1 MKPGRPMALCGLP
14 ERKTLWINLNRAIFA
29 PKSGIY
35 DVVHDGVHQDKHQ
48 VTMVKGETFPP
59 CRHCGDHPRF
69 TVAISAHH
77 APNHEH
83 FKK

>member
-1 MKPGRPMALCGLP
+1 MDQFKPGDLC
-14 ERKTLWINLNRAIFA
+14 

-35 DVVHDGVHQDKHQ
+35 DVVHDGVHQDKHP
-48 VTMVKGETFPP
+48 VTMVKGEAFPA
-59 CRHCGDHPRF
+59 CRLCGEHVRF
-69 TVAISAHH
+69 AVAIAAHH

>member
-1 MKPGRPMALCGLP
+1 MDQFKPGDLC
-14 ERKTLWINLNRAIFA
+14 

-59 CRHCGDHPRF
+59 CRHCGEHPRF
-69 TVAISAHH
+69 SLAIAAHH

>member
-1 MKPGRPMALCGLP
+1 MDQFKPGDQ
-14 ERKTLWINLNRAIFA
+14 A

-35 DVVHDGVHQDKHQ
+35 DVVHDGVHQDQHQ

-59 CRHCGDHPRF
+59 CRQCGDHPRF
-69 TVAISAHH
+69 SLALHAHH

>member
-1 MKPGRPMALCGLP
+1 MTRPRPMAPCGPRERNEPMEQFKPGDLC
-14 ERKTLWINLNRAIFA
+14 

-69 TVAISAHH
+69 TLAIAAHH